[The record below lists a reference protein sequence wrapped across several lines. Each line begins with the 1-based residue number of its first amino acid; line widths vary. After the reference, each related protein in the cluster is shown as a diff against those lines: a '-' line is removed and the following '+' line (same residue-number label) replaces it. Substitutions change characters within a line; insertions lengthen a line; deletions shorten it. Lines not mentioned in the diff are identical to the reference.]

1 MSPCEEERKVTMHSK
16 RKALAA
22 MFLGL
27 SVGTGAWAQEHP
39 NGFYLTSPLTVSS
52 GYDQNFVV
60 DAQRIQDIVTLLVGP
75 EVTWLRTTH
84 RSQFTLE
91 YQPEVELFARNPG
104 LDAFNSSAKMR
115 FLHRINAR
123 WSMDA
128 GDVFLT
134 TMDPSRA
141 LVNSLLLL
149 PRGRFFEND
158 FYSTLGYRINEATKV
173 SFRFDNAVTTMDL
186 TGPFAGR
193 LNVVTTA
200 GTVNLDRSLTS
211 HQKLS
216 ASYSFLH
223 GHPLNPETGGSAN
236 NVHLLN
242 LGYTYEVNREVP
254 PRLPA
259 PLPWRRNS
267 AIFGWRPGINATCPS
282 SEGSRR

>member
-1 MSPCEEERKVTMHSK
+1 MHSK

-91 YQPEVELFARNPG
+91 YQPEVELFARSPG

-128 GDVFLT
+128 GDVFLS
-134 TMDPSRA
+134 TMDPTRA
-141 LVNSLLLL
+141 LSNSLLLL

-158 FYSTLGYRINEATKV
+158 FYSTLGYRINQVTKL
-173 SFRFDNAVTTMDL
+173 SFRLDNATTTIEL
-186 TGPFAGR
+186 EGPLKRR
-193 LNVVTTA
+193 LNLVTNP
-200 GTVNLDRSLTS
+200 GTPARDRALTS
-211 HQKLS
+211 KQKL
-216 ASYSFLH
+216 
-223 GHPLNPETGGSAN
+223 
-236 NVHLLN
+236 
-242 LGYTYEVNREVP
+242 
-254 PRLPA
+254 
-259 PLPWRRNS
+259 
-267 AIFGWRPGINATCPS
+267 
-282 SEGSRR
+282 